1 MISAGSTVSLLDR
14 IDLLGAG
21 LVSVMLHF
29 VLALVLFWS
38 WQPLPAPPSAQQVL
52 QAELYRPAPAPAPLP
67 TPPPELPR
75 PVPPPELAPE
85 PPPEPAAAELARLR
99 KERLE
104 QERLEQ
110 QKRKQREREEQAKQ
124 EQARREQAQREQA
137 RKEQEKAA
145 QLAAQQAA
153 QQAEEQA
160 RLAAERWAANN
171 HSYAALDKPTPDYP
185 TQALDRGIEGDCTV
199 EYTVTAQGSVAAPK
213 VVGQCHPLFI
223 QPSLRAAQAF
233 RYQPARVDGKT
244 QPVSGVRNTFHY
256 RIEAVQ

>member
-1 MISAGSTVSLLDR
+1 MISAGSTVSLWDR

-29 VLALVLFWS
+29 VLGLVLFWS

-67 TPPPELPR
+67 TPPPALPR
-75 PVPPPELAPE
+75 PAPPPELAPE

-104 QERLEQ
+104 QERLEE

-124 EQARREQAQREQA
+124 EQA

-185 TQALDRGIEGDCTV
+185 PQALDRGIEGDCTV

-233 RYQPARVDGKT
+233 RYQPARVDGKA